1 MKYIKS
7 IYESASKADY
17 NNKIIEIKANI
28 KDTHAKMN
36 EITDKV
42 RDEIDPLKNE
52 LLNLGLQKE
61 DLKMEMLRVDLK
73 INKIKREQ
81 V

>member
-17 NNKIIEIKANI
+17 NTKIREIKAKI

-61 DLKMEMLRVDLK
+61 DLKMEL
-73 INKIKREQ
+73 
-81 V
+81 